1 MGNAVKV
8 GDKGTDHDGF
18 PQTPIITGSPNV
30 NIDGAPACREGDSLM
45 PHAKPKHPPHPRTI
59 SSGSSS
65 VFINGKPAALTGS
78 SISCG
83 GVTIGGGT
91 VNIGDK
97 APVNT
102 GTSSLPSNPPE
113 AESPFITNKRAAYQ
127 KRLAERSAAL
137 ENSHASKAYDSPLI
151 TRGSKA
157 TQALDDSWRNEQQC
171 SLIDELNNNHQDIV
185 ILDMEDTHKLLNNF
199 WVDLGKDTAFL
210 AASINSANTW
220 FQHTTPIFDAKGLV
234 KQFGDINIKADII
247 ESKGKQFIAFS
258 GKKNGKEIL
267 HALVNGTRI
276 NMNGKK
282 YPINSPK
289 VQQVGLSPKARA
301 NGFKGAGVLTF
312 VVSAAIATTD
322 LVFKDD
328 YHLVDWFGNV
338 GSDMFK
344 ALLQFGAGEA
354 VLFGIVALTGYIVLG
369 FVLVAVAYLTIEWL
383 WNEYKVTDEIIL
395 ELERVI
401 N

>member
-1 MGNAVKV
+1 M
-8 GDKGTDHDGF
+8 
-18 PQTPIITGSPNV
+18 
-30 NIDGAPACREGDSLM
+30 
-45 PHAKPKHPPHPRTI
+45 
-59 SSGSSS
+59 
-65 VFINGKPAALTGS
+65 
-78 SISCG
+78 
-83 GVTIGGGT
+83 
-91 VNIGDK
+91 GDK

-102 GTSSLPSNPPE
+102 ASSSLQSNPPA

-137 ENSHASKAYDSPLI
+137 ENSQASKAYDSPLI

-171 SLIDELNNNHQDIV
+171 SLIDELNNNHQDVV

-354 VLFGIVALTGYIVLG
+354 ALFIVLSFG
-369 FVLVAVAYLTIEWL
+369 GTIVFGLIAVAVVYGTIEWL
-383 WNEYKVTDEIIL
+383 WGDYKVNDEVVKGL
-395 ELERVI
+395 ESVI

>member
-102 GTSSLPSNPPE
+102 VSSSLPSNPPA

-137 ENSHASKAYDSPLI
+137 ENSQASKAYDSPLI

-171 SLIDELNNNHQDIV
+171 SLIDELNNNHQDVV

-338 GSDMFK
+338 G
-344 ALLQFGAGEA
+344 
-354 VLFGIVALTGYIVLG
+354 
-369 FVLVAVAYLTIEWL
+369 
-383 WNEYKVTDEIIL
+383 
-395 ELERVI
+395 
-401 N
+401 

>member
-1 MGNAVKV
+1 MPINIPKPTRYVNAFYKPVE
-8 GDKGTDHDGF
+8 GGF
-18 PQTPIITGSPNV
+18 EKKENEKQETS
-30 NIDGAPACREGDSLM
+30 RERAVRHRQERREELKYDAS
-45 PHAKPKHPPHPRTI
+45 
-59 SSGSSS
+59 
-65 VFINGKPAALTGS
+65 
-78 SISCG
+78 
-83 GVTIGGGT
+83 
-91 VNIGDK
+91 D
-97 APVNT
+97 
-102 GTSSLPSNPPE
+102 E
-113 AESPFITNKRAAYQ
+113 ARWARNRERV
-127 KRLAERSAAL
+127 LAERQLAAQQA
-137 ENSHASKAYDSPLI
+137 HDFPLV
-151 TRGSKA
+151 TKGSKA
-157 TQALDDSWRNEQQC
+157 IQALDDSWSNEQQC
-171 SLIDELNNNHQDIV
+171 SLVDELNNNHQDVV

-199 WVDLGKDTAFL
+199 WVDLGKDTAL
-210 AASINSANTW
+210 IAASLNTANGW
-220 FQHTTPIFDAKGLV
+220 FQHTAPIFDAKGLV
-234 KQFGDINIKADII
+234 KQFGDINIKAEIV

-338 GSDMFK
+338 GADMFK

-354 VLFGIVALTGYIVLG
+354 ILFGIIAMTGYVTLG
-369 FVLVAVAYLTIEWL
+369 LIAVFFVYVSIEWI
-383 WNEYKVTDEIIL
+383 WSEYKVNDEVVKGL
-395 ELERVI
+395 ESVI
-401 N
+401 S

>member
-1 MGNAVKV
+1 M
-8 GDKGTDHDGF
+8 
-18 PQTPIITGSPNV
+18 
-30 NIDGAPACREGDSLM
+30 
-45 PHAKPKHPPHPRTI
+45 
-59 SSGSSS
+59 
-65 VFINGKPAALTGS
+65 
-78 SISCG
+78 
-83 GVTIGGGT
+83 
-91 VNIGDK
+91 GDK

-102 GTSSLPSNPPE
+102 VSSSLPSNPPA

-137 ENSHASKAYDSPLI
+137 DNSQASKAYDSPLI

-171 SLIDELNNNHQDIV
+171 SLIDELNNNHQDVV
-185 ILDMEDTHKLLNNF
+185 ILDIEDTHKLLNNF

-338 GSDMFK
+338 GADMFK

-354 VLFGIVALTGYIVLG
+354 ILLMIILVTGSFVFGLI
-369 FVLVAVAYLTIEWL
+369 AVAIVYGTIEWL
-383 WNEYKVTDEIIL
+383 WSEYKVNDEIVNG
-395 ELERVI
+395 LERVI

>member
-1 MGNAVKV
+1 MSINIPKPTRYVNAFYKPVE
-8 GDKGTDHDGF
+8 GGFDKKEEEKQET
-18 PQTPIITGSPNV
+18 
-30 NIDGAPACREGDSLM
+30 ARE
-45 PHAKPKHPPHPRTI
+45 
-59 SSGSSS
+59 
-65 VFINGKPAALTGS
+65 
-78 SISCG
+78 
-83 GVTIGGGT
+83 
-91 VNIGDK
+91 
-97 APVNT
+97 
-102 GTSSLPSNPPE
+102 
-113 AESPFITNKRAAYQ
+113 RAARHRQ
-127 KRLAERSAAL
+127 ERRAELTFDASDEARWARNRERVIAERQLAAQQA
-137 ENSHASKAYDSPLI
+137 HDFPLV
-151 TRGSKA
+151 TKGSKA
-157 TQALDDSWRNEQQC
+157 IQALDDSWGLQC
-171 SLIDELNNNHQDIV
+171 SLEDELNQNHQDVV
-185 ILDMEDTHKLLNNF
+185 ILDLEDSHKLLNNF
-199 WVDLGKDTAFL
+199 WVDLGKDTAL
-210 AASINSANTW
+210 IATSLNTANGW

-234 KQFGDINIKADII
+234 KQFGDINIKADIV

-338 GSDMFK
+338 GADMFK

-354 VLFGIVALTGYIVLG
+354 ILILALTVGIPIAWALG
-369 FVLVAVAYLTIEWL
+369 LVAVAYVSIEGL
-383 WNEYKVTDEIIL
+383 WGYYKVNDEI
-395 ELERVI
+395 VKG
-401 N
+401 